1 MTVNYLKMEI
11 LSFQSCTNPL
21 RLSSLKGWV
30 RGLAFSADGFL
41 IPTPQIC
48 YIYTVVVSKLILNAV
63 VFYTLWLC
71 NIHRFSENKSEKR
84 KKKRILTLS

>member
-30 RGLAFSADGFL
+30 RGLTFSTDGFL
-41 IPTPQIC
+41 ILTPQIR
-48 YIYTVVVSKLILNAV
+48 YRAKGHKPIFFLDIFSDNISGTIIISAV
-63 VFYTLWLC
+63 
-71 NIHRFSENKSEKR
+71 
-84 KKKRILTLS
+84 